1 MACASQRKSGSI
13 LRMTLSRE
21 ISPHWWRLPSF
32 WMLLALAASIALYPF
47 SDQARWLRQAAQI
60 MDIAVVLMV
69 VRLLRQHA
77 AIWHSGWVISVPLI
91 LLQLAHLFSDSPSLE
106 LAMLFAQVLFH
117 LYAVIALLSYVLTDD
132 VIDLDEML
140 ALASTYALLSL
151 LWASAYAIVVHFD
164 AAAIFIN
171 PSNNAKNY
179 VSFSDLVYFSLT
191 TLTSTGYGE
200 ITPVSPA
207 ARALAMLQQWF
218 GVLFVAMLIARL
230 TSLYKP
236 KTKPCD

>member
-1 MACASQRKSGSI
+1 MQNFNNPALI
-13 LRMTLSRE
+13 
-21 ISPHWWRLPSF
+21 WWRLPSF
-32 WMLLALAASIALYPF
+32 WMLLILAVSIAIYPF
-47 SDQARWLRQAAQI
+47 AEQARWLRQAAQI
-60 MDIAVVLMV
+60 IDIVVVLMV

-77 AIWHSGWVISVPLI
+77 VIWHSGWLISLPL
-91 LLQLAHLFSDSPSLE
+91 LGLQVAHLVSTASE
-106 LAMLFAQVLFH
+106 IEVAMLIAQVLFH
-117 LYAVIALLSYVLTDD
+117 LYAVVALLSYVLTDD
-132 VIDLDEML
+132 VINLDEML
-140 ALASTYALLSL
+140 AIASTYALLAL

-164 AAAIFIN
+164 PAAIFIN
-171 PSNNAKNY
+171 PTNNPKNH
-179 VSFSDLVYFSLT
+179 VGFSDLVYFSLT

-236 KTKPCD
+236 ATRPNC

>member
-1 MACASQRKSGSI
+1 
-13 LRMTLSRE
+13 MTQPIQDNE
-21 ISPHWWRLPSF
+21 VWWRLPSF
-32 WMLLALAASIALYPF
+32 WMLLTLAASIALYPF
-47 SDQARWLRQAAQI
+47 AEQARWLRQAAQL

-77 AIWHSGWVISVPLI
+77 VIWHSGWLISVPLVA
-91 LLQLAHLFSDSPSLE
+91 LQLAHLVSTSPTLE
-106 LAMLFAQVLFH
+106 LAMLIAQVVFH

-132 VIDLDEML
+132 VINLDEML
-140 ALASTYALLSL
+140 AIASTYALLSL

-164 AAAIFIN
+164 PAAIFVN
-171 PSNNAKNY
+171 STNNLNNRTD
-179 VSFSDLVYFSLT
+179 FSDLVYFSLT

-207 ARALAMLQQWF
+207 ARALSMLQQWF

-230 TSLYKP
+230 TSLYKSS
-236 KTKPCD
+236 K

>member
-1 MACASQRKSGSI
+1 MSQFIQANR
-13 LRMTLSRE
+13 
-21 ISPHWWRLPSF
+21 PWWHLPSF
-32 WMLLALAASIALYPF
+32 WMLLTLAATFALYPF
-47 SDQARWLRQAAQI
+47 AEQARWLRQAAQL

-69 VRLLRQHA
+69 VHLLRQHA
-77 AIWHSGWVISVPLI
+77 AIWHSGWVISLPLI
-91 LLQLAHLFSDSPSLE
+91 ALQIAHLFSSSPGLE
-106 LAMLFAQVLFH
+106 LAMLVGQVLFH

-140 ALASTYALLSL
+140 AIASTYALLSL

-164 AAAIFIN
+164 PAAIFIN
-171 PSNNAKNY
+171 PTNNSNNRTD
-179 VSFSDLVYFSLT
+179 FSDLVYFSLT

-207 ARALAMLQQWF
+207 ARALSMLQQWF

-236 KTKPCD
+236 MRDPRCD

>member
-1 MACASQRKSGSI
+1 MTQLIESSKS
-13 LRMTLSRE
+13 
-21 ISPHWWRLPSF
+21 WWRLPSF
-32 WMLLALAASIALYPF
+32 WMLLTLAASIALYPF
-47 SDQARWLRQAAQI
+47 AEQARWLRQAAQL

-77 AIWHSGWVISVPLI
+77 VIWHSGWLISVPLI
-91 LLQLAHLFSDSPSLE
+91 ALQIAHLVSTSPFLE
-106 LAMLFAQVLFH
+106 LVMLVAQVLFH

-140 ALASTYALLSL
+140 AIASTYALLAL

-164 AAAIFIN
+164 PAAIFIN
-171 PSNNAKNY
+171 PTNDPNHRTD
-179 VSFSDLVYFSLT
+179 FSDLVYFSLT

-236 KTKPCD
+236 NK

>member
-1 MACASQRKSGSI
+1 
-13 LRMTLSRE
+13 MTP
-21 ISPHWWRLPSF
+21 ITKNCKTWWRLPSF
-32 WMLLALAASIALYPF
+32 WMLITLAASIALYPF
-47 SDQARWLRQAAQI
+47 ANEARWLRQAAQL

-77 AIWHSGWVISVPLI
+77 VIWHSGWLISLPLI
-91 LLQLAHLFSDSPSLE
+91 ALQIAHLFSTAPLVE
-106 LAMLFAQVLFH
+106 LAMLIAQVLFH

-164 AAAIFIN
+164 PAAIFIN
-171 PSNNAKNY
+171 PTNDLNQHTD
-179 VSFSDLVYFSLT
+179 FSDLVYFSLT

-200 ITPVSPA
+200 ITPLSPA

-236 KTKPCD
+236 SV

>member
-1 MACASQRKSGSI
+1 
-13 LRMTLSRE
+13 MTLAPE
-21 ISPHWWRLPSF
+21 ISQNWWRLPSF

-47 SDQARWLRQAAQI
+47 SDEAHWLRQAAQI
-60 MDIAVVLMV
+60 MNIAVVLMV
-69 VRLLRQHA
+69 VRLLRQQA
-77 AIWHSGWVISVPLI
+77 AIWHSGWVISIPLI
-91 LLQLAHLFSDSPSLE
+91 LLQLAHLVSDSAALE
-106 LAMLFAQVLFH
+106 LTMLMAQVVFN

-132 VIDLDEML
+132 EIDLDEML
-140 ALASTYALLSL
+140 ALASAYALLAL

-171 PSNNAKNY
+171 STNNPKNY
-179 VSFSDLVYFSLT
+179 VSYSDLVYFSLT

-200 ITPVSPA
+200 ITPVAPA

-236 KTKPCD
+236 QAKPCD